1 MGRPVAGD
9 AVRQADTLAR
19 QGRVPEAYRLLETAI
34 AGGDALA
41 AATLANWRLSGQII
55 RRDLGAARDL
65 FGRAAALGLEEA
77 APIYIALLANGA
89 GGTKRQ
95 WAQAI
100 ALLKARGGGDAKA
113 QWQADLL
120 DAMALTEVGDPL
132 DVPPVQQRCAQPRVE
147 TVAGFMTPDECRYL
161 VELATPM
168 LQPSVVVHPTTG
180 QFVRDPV
187 RRAKSV
193 GFPFVQED
201 PVLHAI
207 NRRIAAAT
215 GTRYDQGEPLQ
226 VLCYDPGDEYKLH
239 VDALPPG
246 NNQRV
251 KTFLVALTADFDG
264 GETSFPH
271 LGLDW
276 RGHVGDALHFA
287 NVDSVGKVDQQTQHT
302 GKQVTRGRKYLL
314 SKWIRAQTL
323 DLAGPPN
330 RPF

>member
-1 MGRPVAGD
+1 MVRPVAGD
-9 AVRQADTLAR
+9 AARQADALAR
-19 QGRVPEAYRLLETAI
+19 QGRIPEAYRLLEAAV

-41 AATLANWRLSGQII
+41 AATLAEWRLSGQII
-55 RRDLGAARDL
+55 RRDLGAAREL
-65 FGRAAALGLEEA
+65 FGRAATLGLDEA
-77 APIYIALLANGA
+77 APIHIAMLASGA
-89 GGTKRQ
+89 GGTERQ
-95 WAQAI
+95 WQDAI
-100 ALLKARGGGDAKA
+100 AMLKGRGARDARA
-113 QWQADLL
+113 RRQAHLL
-120 DAMALTEVGDPL
+120 DAMALTDDGDPMS
-132 DVPPVQQRCAQPRVE
+132 VPPAEERSAQPRVE
-147 TVAGFMTPDECRYL
+147 TFSAFMTPAECRY
-161 VELATPM
+161 VIELATPR

-180 QFVRDPV
+180 QFVHDPV

-226 VLCYDPGDEYKLH
+226 VLCYNPGDEYKLH

-251 KTFLVALTADFDG
+251 KTFLVTLGADFDG

-287 NVDSVGKVDQQTQHT
+287 NVDSAGKVDQQTQHS
-302 GKQVTRGRKYLL
+302 GKPVTRGRKYLL
-314 SKWIRAQTL
+314 SKWIRAQAL
-323 DLAGPPN
+323 DLSGPPN